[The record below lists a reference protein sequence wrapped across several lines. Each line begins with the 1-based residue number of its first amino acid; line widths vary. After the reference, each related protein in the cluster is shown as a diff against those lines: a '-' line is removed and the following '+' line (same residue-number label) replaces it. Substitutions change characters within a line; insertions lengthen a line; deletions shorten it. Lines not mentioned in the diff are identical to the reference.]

1 MPILLTDEIYDKPL
15 KKNRKLD
22 RLESLS
28 LIEREHKPDLKNI
41 VLNVFLDTEAET
53 MNTATDN
60 GNSEISKQRLFSFVA
75 EIHSSKKTLYIV
87 RNMKQCGHL
96 ASLFS
101 YGLLVFIYL
110 F

>member
-41 VLNVFLDTEAET
+41 VLNVFQDTEAET
-53 MNTATDN
+53 MNTATVETTSFLVRC
-60 GNSEISKQRLFSFVA
+60 GNPFIKENVIY
-75 EIHSSKKTLYIV
+75 SKKHET
-87 RNMKQCGHL
+87 MWTFG
-96 ASLFS
+96 FT
-101 YGLLVFIYL
+101 VFVWTTSIYL
-110 F
+110 FILK

>member
-53 MNTATDN
+53 MDTATDN

-87 RNMKQCGHL
+87 RNIKQCG
-96 ASLFS
+96 FT
-101 YGLLVFIYL
+101 VFVWTTSIYL
-110 F
+110 FILK